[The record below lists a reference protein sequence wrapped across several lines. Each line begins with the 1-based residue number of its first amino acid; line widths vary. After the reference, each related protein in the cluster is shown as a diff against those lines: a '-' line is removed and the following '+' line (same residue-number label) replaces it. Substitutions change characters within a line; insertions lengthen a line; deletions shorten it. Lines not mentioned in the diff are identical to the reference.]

1 MRSMTGYGR
10 AQKSVQGQNLSIEIS
25 SVNKRNLEI
34 FLSGPRE
41 WQAYE
46 IHASKKLSPVI
57 ERGRIRISIS
67 AEFSEDSQIS
77 LFNSS
82 QITKDWNELKVL
94 TNDLGKN
101 SEISPDL
108 VIALHKIRNSG
119 ESKVPALEE
128 LVESLDTLLMEA
140 VDKLIEMKTVEGDQ
154 LQKDMIERVSQVSVL
169 CGKIDKKS
177 IGMTQEW
184 RNKLLL
190 RLKQAE
196 LDIDSGDERV
206 LKEFSLYAEKC
217 DISEELTRIDSHLK
231 QLFSTLNLTGSI
243 GRKIEFLLQELGREL
258 NTICSKSINI
268 ECTQFALDARSELEK
283 LREQALNI
291 E

>member
-82 QITKDWNELKVL
+82 QITKDWNELKLL

-119 ESKVPALEE
+119 ENKVPALEE

-154 LQKDMIERVSQVSVL
+154 LQKDMIERVSQVS
-169 CGKIDKKS
+169 
-177 IGMTQEW
+177 
-184 RNKLLL
+184 
-190 RLKQAE
+190 
-196 LDIDSGDERV
+196 V